1 VTGTASTEPVTG
13 GWVAEGWGRVADAF
27 RRNFVANGE
36 LGAAFCVYV
45 GIEPVVDLWGGVADA
60 RTGRRWQEDTIAVV
74 MSTTKGAT
82 TICAHMLVERG
93 LLDLD
98 APVVEYW
105 PEFGQQGKDEVLVRW
120 LLTHQVGLPV
130 LEVGL
135 SMEEAC
141 AWAPVIQALEGQTP
155 LWEPGTH
162 HAYHALT
169 FGFLVGEVIRRASG
183 RTVGTFFADEVANPL
198 GLQAWIGL
206 PARYEERVAHLEPQ
220 PAPSDPKIAAMMAT
234 LAGPETLLGRSITL
248 GGALP
253 LSLVTDDGGFNS
265 RIAHAA
271 EFPAANMITDARSVA
286 RMYAATLAAV
296 DGIRLLGRATLT
308 TAIAPQT
315 SDSIPFGLP
324 PGAEAQAMQFSL
336 GFVRSSDSSPLLGP
350 GTFGHAGAGGSLG
363 YANIDSGVAFG
374 YVPNQMRGGPAGDP
388 RSASLLHAVIQCLG

>member
-1 VTGTASTEPVTG
+1 MTNTASTEPATG

-27 RRNFVANGE
+27 RRNFVDNGE
-36 LGAAFCVYV
+36 LGAAFCAYV
-45 GIEPVVDLWGGVADA
+45 GAEPVVDLWGGVADA
-60 RTGRRWQEDTIAVV
+60 RTGRRWQEDTIVVV

-82 TICAHMLVERG
+82 SICAHMLVERG
-93 LLDLD
+93 QLDLD

-130 LEVGL
+130 LEAAL
-135 SMEEAC
+135 SLKEAC
-141 AWAPVIQALEGQTP
+141 AWAPVIQALEAQTP

-169 FGFLVGEVIRRASG
+169 FGFLVGEIIRRVSG

-198 GLQAWIGL
+198 GLNAWIGL
-206 PARYEERVAHLEPQ
+206 PAQHEERVAHLEPL
-220 PAPSDPKIAAMMAT
+220 PAPSDPKIAAMMA
-234 LAGPETLLGRSITL
+234 AVMGPETLLGRSITL

-286 RMYAATLAAV
+286 RMYAATLTEV
-296 DGIRLLGRATLT
+296 DGIRLLGRDTLT

-315 SDSIPFGLP
+315 SDSIPFGVP

-336 GFVRSSDSSPLLGP
+336 GFVRSSDSAPLLGP

-374 YVPNQMRGGPAGDP
+374 YVPNQMRGGAAGDP
-388 RSASLLHAVIQCLG
+388 RSASLLDAVIQCLS